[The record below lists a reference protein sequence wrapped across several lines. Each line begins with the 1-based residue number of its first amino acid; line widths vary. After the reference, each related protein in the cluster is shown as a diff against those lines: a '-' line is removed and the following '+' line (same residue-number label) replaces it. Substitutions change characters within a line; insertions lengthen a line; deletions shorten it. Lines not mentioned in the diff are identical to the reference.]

1 MLKNI
6 INKFSYEIELIT
18 ILFAVLAM
26 GSTYG
31 VIEAKWIPTDQ
42 MDLPIMG
49 RWSYYHVGLLT
60 IMAVSS
66 LSLCLCH
73 IQWMLIDRK
82 KYIILMCLAALP
94 LSLMVEDAAWFVT
107 KWRPIGENDW
117 TMISSGLG
125 INLGLTWIPLW
136 YIIVILFSGGLF
148 WLASYYAEKG
158 YREYLKD
165 INNDQ
170 KTISH

>member
-6 INKFSYEIELIT
+6 INKFSYEIELVT

-49 RWSYYHVGLLT
+49 RWSYYHVGLLS

-73 IQWMLIDRK
+73 IQ
-82 KYIILMCLAALP
+82 
-94 LSLMVEDAAWFVT
+94 
-107 KWRPIGENDW
+107 
-117 TMISSGLG
+117 
-125 INLGLTWIPLW
+125 
-136 YIIVILFSGGLF
+136 
-148 WLASYYAEKG
+148 
-158 YREYLKD
+158 
-165 INNDQ
+165 
-170 KTISH
+170 